1 MTTPSTKTP
10 STFPPKDAAAMLNV
24 SRQHIYKLIKTGEIK
39 SVLIGRSRRIS
50 LVEIERVVAGD
61 AA

>member
-1 MTTPSTKTP
+1 MTPLTH
-10 STFPPKDAAAMLNV
+10 PPKDAAVMMNV

-50 LVEIERVVAGD
+50 LVEIERVIAGD